1 MDFLPNIC
9 FDDFALLIWILF
21 DLVRNDLWKLQKILF
36 LHQIW
41 QIQAI
46 SINQM
51 SFYCNITYF
60 FIFAIS
66 SKFSHHMTHIMNESL
81 HPVNLAPLN
90 SKTEVILT
98 KVAVKMIE
106 YTNFKYV
113 QGPYILFARL
123 LVLAAVPSAF
133 DEGLN
138 VLAFMQNF
146 APNINKHLSNLWD
159 QRIPLLQHYLEQ
171 TKVFKAKSTNRNG
184 EEGSSF
190 FF

>member
-1 MDFLPNIC
+1 
-9 FDDFALLIWILF
+9 
-21 DLVRNDLWKLQKILF
+21 
-36 LHQIW
+36 
-41 QIQAI
+41 
-46 SINQM
+46 
-51 SFYCNITYF
+51 
-60 FIFAIS
+60 
-66 SKFSHHMTHIMNESL
+66 MTHIMNESL
-81 HPVNLAPLN
+81 HPINLAPSN
-90 SKTEVILT
+90 SKPEVILT

-123 LVLAAVPSAF
+123 LVLAAVPAAF

-171 TKVFKAKSTNRNG
+171 TKVKQRPLKWRG
-184 EEGSSF
+184 RLYF
-190 FF
+190 FLICQ

>member
-1 MDFLPNIC
+1 MIYNP
-9 FDDFALLIWILF
+9 A
-21 DLVRNDLWKLQKILF
+21 
-36 LHQIW
+36 
-41 QIQAI
+41 
-46 SINQM
+46 
-51 SFYCNITYF
+51 YTY
-60 FIFAIS
+60 
-66 SKFSHHMTHIMNESL
+66 KFQLKST
-81 HPVNLAPLN
+81 PVNLAPSN

-123 LVLAAVPSAF
+123 LVLAAVPAAF

-171 TKVFKAKSTNRNG
+171 TKVF
-184 EEGSSF
+184 
-190 FF
+190 

>member
-1 MDFLPNIC
+1 
-9 FDDFALLIWILF
+9 
-21 DLVRNDLWKLQKILF
+21 
-36 LHQIW
+36 
-41 QIQAI
+41 
-46 SINQM
+46 
-51 SFYCNITYF
+51 
-60 FIFAIS
+60 
-66 SKFSHHMTHIMNESL
+66 
-81 HPVNLAPLN
+81 
-90 SKTEVILT
+90 
-98 KVAVKMIE
+98 MIE

-123 LVLAAVPSAF
+123 LVLAAVPAAF

-171 TKVFKAKSTNRNG
+171 TKVFKAKNTNRNG

-190 FF
+190 FFNLLIIAIEKCFTPLWEVYLFIYFLIFFSSIFLVLS